1 MQILSKCTLPHS
13 IEKKNE
19 PGPFDLENYKF
30 WWQFSMDDGNSF
42 FIRSPYTEVNVL
54 QVPEWT

>member
-1 MQILSKCTLPHS
+1 MYFATFHR
-13 IEKKNE
+13 KKNE

-30 WWQFSMDDGNSF
+30 WWQFSMDDGDSF